1 MTTITWNLQVERGAS
16 NASFNSKVIFR
27 AMNRIAR
34 YWNVNFVQVS
44 RNPYM
49 RFLLTTKQP
58 NPTWAAWTSG
68 RTVNIGRFRFA
79 SDVQAEFVMTHEL
92 GHVFGGSQHAPS
104 GHVMSPSV
112 EDVYR
117 NFTQLDTHWF
127 RLPMRGSPKPWK
139 EPAHWRPML
148 SIPGPTGIFDAG
160 LQPCNVGHGSWSDWF
175 NGFRSYPVEA
185 ISE

>member
-1 MTTITWNLQVERGAS
+1 VTTITWNLQIERGAS

-27 AMNRIAR
+27 AFNRIAR
-34 YWNVNFVQVS
+34 YWNVQFVQVS

-68 RTVNIGRFRFA
+68 RTVNIGRFKFA
-79 SDVQAEFVMTHEL
+79 SDAQAEFVMVHEL

-127 RLPMRGSPKPWK
+127 RLPMRASPKPWN
-139 EPAHWRPML
+139 EPGHWRY
-148 SIPGPTGIFDAG
+148 IPGLNFMRTDAND
-160 LQPCNVGHGSWSDWF
+160 PCNVGHGSWSDWF

>member
-1 MTTITWNLQVERGAS
+1 MRITWNLQIERGAA

-27 AMNRIAR
+27 AFNRIAR
-34 YWNVNFVQVS
+34 YWNVQFVQVS

-79 SDVQAEFVMTHEL
+79 SDAQAEFVMVHEL

-127 RLPMRGSPKPWK
+127 RLPMRGTPKPWS
-139 EPAHWRPML
+139 EPNHWRPVVRADEAMPNL
-148 SIPGPTGIFDAG
+148 YEFGM
-160 LQPCNVGHGSWSDWF
+160 QPCNVGHGSWSDWF
-175 NGFRSYPVEA
+175 KTFRTFPVEKV
-185 ISE
+185 EE